1 MRKKVLALIM
11 ILVLSMSLL
20 AGCGGGGGGTTDANA
35 GTTDAAAPSGEKVDW
50 RLASCWTDGTWL
62 FQVDADW
69 CNLVSRLTNGNFTI
83 TPYGVGQLGAATE
96 VFDLVQSG
104 TVEVGGDWPSYW
116 SGKDIGFDLLA
127 TTMFNFSNWDYYV
140 WIYEGGGWEDAYN
153 YMFNQFGMLYF
164 PTTTTPMESGIRS
177 SKPINSITDMQSMK
191 IRFAGKIQGLVAE
204 KLGITPVSIAA
215 NELYEALMRGT
226 IDAAEYS
233 GPGNDLELNF
243 QEVTSYWLVPGWHQ
257 TSSVYG
263 CMVNKAA
270 YDALP
275 EEYQQA
281 LYDAAK
287 ISMAEKQAAYVWRDA
302 QATVDILKAGV
313 QTTTLSDE
321 DMDKIYAAFVEATNE
336 CCAESENYAH
346 VWESMM
352 NYRETMNDWRTAQGE
367 WDFGINFEE
376 GSF

>member
-1 MRKKVLALIM
+1 MKKKVLALMM
-11 ILVLSMSLL
+11 ILVLSLSLF
-20 AGCGGGGGGTTDANA
+20 AGCGDGNNGESGGG
-35 GTTDAAAPSGEKVDW
+35 SGEVVNWK
-50 RLASCWTDGTWL
+50 LASCWTDGTWL
-62 FQVDADW
+62 FQVDADF
-69 CNLVSRLTNGNFTI
+69 CELVSRLTDGKFTI

-104 TVEVGGDWPSYW
+104 TVEAGGDWPSYW

-140 WIYEGGGWEDAYN
+140 WIYQGGGWEDAYN
-153 YMFNQFGMLYF
+153 YMFNQFGMMYF

-177 SKPINSITDMQSMK
+177 NKPINSIKDMQSMK
-191 IRFAGKIQGLVAE
+191 IRFAGKIQGLVAD

-243 QEVTSYWLVPGWHQ
+243 QEVTKYWLVPGWHQ

-263 CMVNKAA
+263 VMVNQAA
-270 YDALP
+270 YEALP
-275 EEYQQA
+275 EDYKQA

-302 QATVDILKAGV
+302 EATTQILDAGV
-313 QTTTLSDE
+313 ETTTLPQE
-321 DMDKIYAAFVEATNE
+321 DMDKIYKAFVEATKE
-336 CCAESENYAH
+336 CCEESENYAH

-352 NYRETMNDWRTAQGE
+352 NYRKTMNDWREAQGD
-367 WDFGINFEE
+367 WDFGINFEDD
-376 GSF
+376 SF

>member
-1 MRKKVLALIM
+1 MKKLFVM
-11 ILVLSMSLL
+11 FLVLIL
-20 AGCGGGGGGTTDANA
+20 AFTLFVGCGSESSGEGGG
-35 GTTDAAAPSGEKVDW
+35 DAAGGEEAVKVEW
-50 RLASCWTDGTWL
+50 KLASCWTDGTWL
-62 FQVDADW
+62 FQVDSDW
-69 CNLVSRLTNGNFTI
+69 CDLVSRLTDGNFVI

-96 VFDLVQSG
+96 VFDLCQQG
-104 TVEVGGDWPSYW
+104 TVECAGDWPSYW

-127 TTMFNFSNWDYYV
+127 TTMFNFTNWDYYV
-140 WIYEGGGWEDAYN
+140 WIYSGGGWEDAYN
-153 YMFNQFGMLYF
+153 YMFNQFDMMYF

-177 SKPINSITDMQSMK
+177 NEPIKSIKDMQKMK

-233 GPGNDLELNF
+233 GPGNDLEINF
-243 QEVTSYWLVPGWHQ
+243 QEVTKYWLVPGWHQ

-263 CMVNKAA
+263 TMVNKAA

-275 EEYQQA
+275 EAYQQA

-313 QTTTLSDE
+313 ETTTLPEE
-321 DMDKIYAAFVEATNE
+321 DMDQIYAAFVEATKE

-352 NYRETMNDWRTAQGE
+352 NYRATMNDWREAQVD

-376 GSF
+376 GDF